1 MSDEVK
7 EAVAAA
13 VAEATKGFEAEKAK
27 MAAKLDELLGETK
40 EAKRK
45 AKEAEEAKAREL
57 EEAHKKSGD
66 VAALEKSW
74 QDKLAKRESELAA
87 ERDAMS
93 GHLRAATVN
102 ATAIALAAELAVP
115 GSASV
120 LLPHIERRL
129 NLEVREGKPVV
140 TVLDKNGQPSASTV
154 AELRKEIE
162 SDAAFAP
169 LIVASKASGAGG
181 PGGKG
186 GGAAKKE
193 ITRAAFESLDANA
206 RADHFRTGG
215 TITD

>member
-1 MSDEVK
+1 MSDEVQ

-13 VAEATKGFEAEKAK
+13 VAEAAKGFEAEKAK
-27 MAAKLDELLGETK
+27 ITAKMDELLGEAK

-45 AKEAEEAKAREL
+45 AKEAEENRQREV
-57 EEAHKKSGD
+57 EEALRKSGD

-74 QDKLAKRESELAA
+74 QEKLAKRESELAA
-87 ERDAMS
+87 EIEARTS
-93 GHLRAATVN
+93 QLRGATVAAT
-102 ATAIALAAELAVP
+102 ASALASELAVP

-129 NLEVREGKPVV
+129 HLDIREGKPVV
-140 TVLDKNGQPSASTV
+140 TVLDRDGKPSAMSV

-186 GGAAKKE
+186 GGAATKT
-193 ITRAAFESLDANA
+193 ITRAGFEQLPQAERFAFAKA
-206 RADHFRTGG
+206 GG
-215 TITD
+215 VVTD

>member
-1 MSDEVK
+1 MSDENS

-13 VAEATKGFEAEKAK
+13 VAEAVKGFEAEKAK
-27 MAAKLDELLGETK
+27 ITAKMDELLGEAK

-45 AKEAEEAKAREL
+45 AKEAEENRQREV
-57 EEAHKKSGD
+57 EEALRKSGD

-74 QDKLAKRESELAA
+74 QEKLAKRESELSA
-87 ERDAMS
+87 EIEARTS
-93 GHLRAATVN
+93 QLRGATVS
-102 ATAIALAAELAVP
+102 ATASALAAELAVP
-115 GSASV
+115 GSSSV

-129 NLEVREGKPVV
+129 HLDIREGKPVV
-140 TVLDKNGQPSASTV
+140 TVLDKDGKPSAQTV

-186 GGAAKKE
+186 GGAAPKSV
-193 ITRAAFESLDANA
+193 TRSAFEAMSP
-206 RADHFRTGG
+206 ADQMAHIKGSG
-215 TITD
+215 TVV

>member
-13 VAEATKGFEAEKAK
+13 VAEATKGFEVEKAK
-27 MAAKLDELLGETK
+27 ITAKMDELLGEAK

-45 AKEAEEAKAREL
+45 AKEADETRQREVEEAMR
-57 EEAHKKSGD
+57 KSGD

-74 QDKLAKRESELAA
+74 QDKLAKRESELTA
-87 ERDAMS
+87 EKES
-93 GHLRAATVN
+93 LTSQLRGATVS
-102 ATAIALAAELAVP
+102 ATATALAAELSVP

-129 NLEVREGKPVV
+129 HLDIREGKPVV
-140 TVLDKNGQPSASTV
+140 TVLDKDGKPSAQTV

-186 GGAAKKE
+186 GGAAAKT
-193 ITRAAFESLDANA
+193 ITRAAFNSLSPAEQMA
-206 RADHFRTGG
+206 HSKSGG
-215 TITD
+215 TLTD